1 MNAPDS
7 GFRSTHT
14 VPAHFVAP
22 TSIPDYLDR
31 LRRALAGAAPA
42 LVQDAL
48 YDAEEYLRSEL
59 AEHPGKSEAIRRILC
74 ARPFPGASVKN
85 HEKAQ
90 WIAPP
95 GISLVTQ
102 AACLAM
108 KSRSCG

>member
-1 MNAPDS
+1 MNAPDLAS
-7 GFRSTHT
+7 RSADT
-14 VPAHFVAP
+14 ASASFMAP
-22 TSIPDYLDR
+22 TTIADYLDR
-31 LRRALAGAAPA
+31 LRRALAGADPA